1 MKKSMRMLALVL
13 SFIMVLGMF
22 PVAHAEDAP
31 VLANSDEIVVYY
43 TNDVH
48 TYIDGELSYDNL
60 ADLKQETAKQAA
72 GVLLVDA
79 GDAIQGTAY
88 GSMDKGE
95 TIIDLMNA
103 AGYDAA
109 TLGNHEFDYGMERAL
124 ELVEKAEFDYI
135 SCNFHHIVDGYEGTS
150 VLPSIYTA
158 DFGETRIAFIG
169 ITTPESFTKSTPAYF
184 QDENGNYI
192 YGIYGGTKGRALYDA
207 VQMAVDDA
215 RGIYHADYVIALGH
229 LGIDD
234 ASKPWTSREVIS
246 KTYGINAFIDGH
258 SHSTVASEIVYN
270 DFGQP
275 VLLTQTGEYFDAIGK
290 LVIKPDGTMETS
302 LVTEWTGS
310 DADVKAIKDQ
320 WMTEIDTQLGQ
331 VIGSAEI
338 TFDNYDA
345 DGNRIVRKYETNTG
359 DFAADALYYL
369 FDNMALDVDVAI
381 MNGGGVRNKA
391 ITGELSYKT
400 MKEIHTFGNVACL
413 QTVTGQQI
421 VDALEWG
428 ARQTPDVEVGG
439 FLHVAGLKYD
449 VDGSVVSTVQADDK
463 GVWIGGPTGE
473 YRVKNVQVF
482 NKATGAYE
490 PIDLTASY
498 NLAGY
503 NYTLRDLG
511 DGFAMFD
518 GAVNVLD
525 YVMEDYMV
533 LAGYV
538 QAFENATVKGTNSPL
553 NTKYPTYGA
562 DYSTTAGSGRITV
575 TSGESVW
582 DGKVT
587 IGGLDN
593 NLWMTKYGNVYTDC
607 AAENFTE
614 DLGLAWAD
622 LVTVKFLGQEL
633 VLPVVPTYSYVD
645 SGKPAVILGANEKGN
660 PTGYVSLAINMGNF
674 AETYGIAKKMTDDAG
689 NWYWVAFDGVEFPIE
704 VSFELYE
711 KEGYMAEYLLHEL
724 SRTNDRADY
733 AHLTDAEFAN
743 FRAISTTGMGSGKL
757 YRSSSPINPE
767 IGRNEYAMT
776 EAEKA
781 GVTVIMNLADTPEEA
796 AAYASYAGSYYADQK
811 VIFLGLGVDFAA
823 EDFKAGLAQG
833 LRHFAQ
839 NKGTYLVHCNEGK
852 DRAGFVT
859 ALLECLMGA
868 SAEEVVADYMVT
880 YYNYYGIEPGTE
892 KYEAIANSNIVK
904 SLCSAFGV
912 EDLYA
917 ADLAAEAAAYIAEIG
932 LTEAE
937 IAALKTNLTANS
949 DVVVYY
955 TNDVHTYIDGD
966 ISYDNLAWLKQ
977 NTDAADVLL
986 VDAGDAIQGTAYGSM
1001 DKGET
1006 IIRLMNAAGYD
1017 LATLGNHE
1025 FDYGM
1030 TGAMN
1035 AIAWADFDYVSA
1047 NFYHEKDGVV
1057 GDTVLDAYKVFE
1069 TANGLKIA
1077 FVGLTTPESFTKSTP
1092 AYFQDE
1098 NGNYIYGIAGGTD
1111 GAALYA
1117 AAQAAIDA
1125 ASAEADIVIAL
1136 GHLGDD
1142 PASQPWT
1149 SEELIANTTGLDAFI
1164 DGHSHSTVVG
1174 KEVLD
1179 KAGNAVLLTQ
1189 TGEYFGA
1196 IGKMTITAEGELTT
1210 ELVTE
1215 VAGSDETVK
1224 AIKDAWMTEIDT
1236 KLGEVIGHLDVTL
1249 DNYDESGRLVRK
1261 METNTGDFAA
1271 DALYYL
1277 FDNMGL
1283 DVDVAI
1289 MNGGGV
1295 RNKAITGDFSYKTA
1309 KSIHTFG
1316 NVACLQTITGQQLLD
1331 ALEWGAKATP
1341 DAENGGFLHV
1351 SGVTYEINTAIPS
1364 TVQADEKGVWIG
1376 GPTGEYRVHSVKIMQ
1391 NGEWVDLDLNAKYN
1405 LAGYN
1410 YTLRDLGDGFAMF
1423 DGAVN
1428 VLDYVM
1434 EDYMVLANY
1443 IKSFP
1448 VDETTGLPTVTAENS
1463 PYGNLYGEGRI
1474 KFGAPAPAVVAEGW
1488 SGYTTWV
1495 LTEDGVLTF
1504 TPTEQKLENGE
1515 TNLKNYWKVN
1525 GVLTLPWGDYAEMI
1539 TKVVIEEG
1547 IHDIGQMA
1555 FYELPNLT
1563 EVVLPESAVE
1573 IRNYAFKNCQKLT
1586 TINLEVVEFIREGA
1600 FYGCSALENVS
1611 FAEGVVIEDWAFS
1624 RTNVTLP

>member
-13 SFIMVLGMF
+13 SFIMVMGLM
-22 PVAHAEDAP
+22 PVAHAENAP
-31 VLANSDEIVVYY
+31 VLANADDIVVYY
-43 TNDVH
+43 TNDIH
-48 TYIDGELSYDNL
+48 TYIDGGLSYDNI
-60 ADLKQETAKQAA
+60 ADLKTETAKQAA

-79 GDAIQGTAY
+79 GDAVQGTAY

-95 TIIDLMNA
+95 TIIKLMNA

-124 ELVEKAEFDYI
+124 ELVEMADYEYI
-135 SCNFHHIVDGYEGTS
+135 SSNFYHIVDGYDGST
-150 VLPSIYTA
+150 VLMPTYYAT
-158 DFGETRIAFIG
+158 FGDTKIAFVG
-169 ITTPESFTKSTPAYF
+169 ITTPETYTKSTPAYF

-192 YGIYGGTKGRALYDA
+192 YGIAGGTKGRALYDA
-207 VQMAVDDA
+207 VQAAIEDA
-215 RGIYHADYVIALGH
+215 RFLNGADIVIGLGH
-229 LGIDD
+229 LGLDES
-234 ASKPWTSREVIS
+234 SKPWTSKEVIQN
-246 KTYGINAFIDGH
+246 TYGMNAFIDGH
-258 SHSTVASEIVYN
+258 SHSSVPSEIVYN
-270 DFGQP
+270 MDGQP
-275 VLLTQTGEYFDAIGK
+275 VVLTQTGEYFGAIGK
-290 LVIKPDGTMETS
+290 MVIKPDGTIETG

-310 DADVKAIKDQ
+310 DAEVKAIKDQ
-320 WMTEIDTQLGQ
+320 WIDEIDEQLGQ
-331 VIGSAEI
+331 VIGTAEV
-338 TFDNYDA
+338 TFNNYDA
-345 DGNRIVRKYETNTG
+345 EGNRIVRKMETNTG
-359 DFAADALYYL
+359 DFCADALYYL
-369 FDNMALDVDVAI
+369 FDNMDLDVDFAI

-391 ITGELSYKT
+391 ITGELTYKT

-413 QTVTGQQI
+413 QTITGQQLL
-421 VDALEWG
+421 DALEWG
-428 ARQTPDVEVGG
+428 ARQSPEVEVGG
-439 FLHVAGLKYD
+439 FLHVSGLRYK
-449 VDGSVVSTVQADDK
+449 VDGTIVSSVQQDQN
-463 GVWIGGPTGE
+463 GVWTGGPTGA
-473 YRVKNVQVF
+473 YRVYNVEVF
-482 NKATGAYE
+482 NKETGAFE
-490 PIDLTASY
+490 PIDLTATY

-533 LAGYV
+533 LANYV
-538 QAFENATVKGTNSPL
+538 RAFENATVKGTNSPL
-553 NTKYPTYGA
+553 YAKYAGFGS

-575 TSGESVW
+575 SSGETAW

-587 IGGLDN
+587 IGGLEN

-607 AAENFTE
+607 AAENFVN
-614 DLGLAWAD
+614 DLGLEWAD
-622 LVTVKFLGQEL
+622 LVTVKFLDQEL
-633 VLPVVPTYSYVD
+633 ILPVVPTYSYVD
-645 SGKPAVILGANEKGN
+645 SGKPAVILAANENGN
-660 PTGYVSLAINMGNF
+660 PTGFVSLAINMGNF
-674 AETYGIAKKMTDDAG
+674 GETYGIAKKMTDEAG

-704 VSFELYE
+704 VSYELYE
-711 KEGYMAEYLLHEL
+711 KEGYLAEYLLHEL
-724 SRTNDRADY
+724 SRTNAREDY

-743 FRAISTTGMGSGKL
+743 FRAVTTTGMGSGKL

-767 IGRNEYAMT
+767 IGRNTYAMT
-776 EAEKA
+776 EIENA
-781 GVTVIMNLADTPEEA
+781 GVTVIMNLADTAEEA
-796 AAYASYAGSYYADQK
+796 AAYASFAGSYYANQK
-811 VIFLGLGVDFAA
+811 AVFLGLGVDFAA

-833 LRHFAQ
+833 LRFFAE

-880 YYNYYGIEPGTE
+880 YYNYYGIEAGTE
-892 KYEAIANSNIVK
+892 KYAAIANSNIIK
-904 SLCSAFGV
+904 SLQTAFGIA
-912 EDLYA
+912 DLYS
-917 ADLAAEAAAYIAEIG
+917 ADLAAEAAAYIAQIG
-932 LTEAE
+932 LSESE
-937 IAALKTNLTANS
+937 IAALKANLLGST

-955 TNDVHTYIDGD
+955 TNDIHTYIDGT

-977 NTDAADVLL
+977 NTDAAEVLL

-1006 IIRLMNAAGYD
+1006 IIKLMNAAGYD

-1030 TGAMN
+1030 TGTMN
-1035 AIAWADFDYVSA
+1035 AIEWAEYPYVSA

-1057 GDTVLDAYKVFE
+1057 GDTVLDAYKVFT

-1077 FVGLTTPESFTKSTP
+1077 FIGMTTPESFTKSTP
-1092 AYFQDE
+1092 AYFQDG

-1111 GAALYA
+1111 GSALYA
-1117 AAQAAIDA
+1117 AVQNAIDA
-1125 ASAEADIVIAL
+1125 ASAEADLVIGL

-1149 SEELIANTTGLDAFI
+1149 SEEVIANTTGLDAFI
-1164 DGHSHSTVVG
+1164 DGHSHSTVPM
-1174 KEVLD
+1174 KEVAD
-1179 KAGNAVLLTQ
+1179 KSGNTVILTQ

-1196 IGKMTITAEGELTT
+1196 IGKMTITAEGTIST

-1215 VAGSDETVK
+1215 VAGSDAAVK
-1224 AIKDAWMTEIDT
+1224 AIKDEWMTEINT

-1249 DNYDESGRLVRK
+1249 DNYAADGSRLVRK
-1261 METNTGDFAA
+1261 QETNTGAFAA

-1295 RNKAITGDFSYKTA
+1295 RNKAITGDFSYLTA
-1309 KSIHTFG
+1309 KEIHTFG

-1331 ALEWGAKATP
+1331 ALEWGAKNAP

-1351 SGVTYEINTAIPS
+1351 SGITYEIDISVPS
-1364 TVQADEKGVWIG
+1364 TVQMDEKGVWTG
-1376 GPTGEYRVHSVKIMQ
+1376 SPTGEYRVKNVKVMQ
-1391 NGEWVDLDLNAKYN
+1391 DGQWVALDLTASYN

-1423 DGAVN
+1423 DSAVN

-1463 PYGNLYGEGRI
+1463 PYGDPTYVGRI
-1474 KFGAPAPAVVAEGW
+1474 KIGVPEAEIIAEGW
-1488 SGYTTWV
+1488 SGYTTWT
-1495 LTEDGVLTF
+1495 LTSDGVLTVS
-1504 TPTEQKLENGE
+1504 PTEERYNGKC
-1515 TNLKNYWKVN
+1515 NMANYHKVN
-1525 GVLTLPWGDYAEMI
+1525 GVLTLPWSNYADLI
-1539 TKVVIEEG
+1539 TTVVIEEG
-1547 IHDIGQMA
+1547 VNAIGQMA
-1555 FYELPNLT
+1555 FYGLPNLT
-1563 EVVLPESAVE
+1563 EVVLADSVQD
-1573 IRNYAFKNCQKLT
+1573 IRNYAFKNCTSLT
-1586 TINLEVVEFIREGA
+1586 AIDLSNVVVLREGA
-1600 FYGCSALENVS
+1600 FYGCASLTDVDYSNVVVV
-1611 FAEGVVIEDWAFS
+1611 AEWVFS
-1624 RTNVTLP
+1624 RTGVQFP

>member
-31 VLANSDEIVVYY
+31 VLANSDDIVVYY

-60 ADLKQETAKQAA
+60 ADLKTETAKQAA

-95 TIIDLMNA
+95 TIVDLMNA
-103 AGYDAA
+103 AGYDVA
-109 TLGNHEFDYGMERAL
+109 TLGNHEFDYGMERIL
-124 ELVEKAEFDYI
+124 ELVEKAEYPYI
-135 SCNFHHIVDGYEGTS
+135 SCNFHHVLEGGYQGSS
-150 VLPSIYTA
+150 VLPSVYYAT
-158 DFGETRIAFIG
+158 FGDTKIAFVG

-192 YGIYGGTKGRALYDA
+192 YGISGGAKGWALYDA
-207 VQMAVDDA
+207 VQAAIEEA
-215 RGIYHADYVIALGH
+215 RYYNGADYVIGLGH
-229 LGIDD
+229 LGVDD
-234 ASKPWTSREVIS
+234 ASKPWTSKEVIQN
-246 KTYGINAFIDGH
+246 TYGMDAFIDGH
-258 SHSTVASEIVYN
+258 SHTTMASEIVKN
-270 DFGQP
+270 MDGKD

-290 LVIKPDGTMETS
+290 MTISADGTISTE

-310 DADVKAIKDQ
+310 DADVKAIKDA

-369 FDNMALDVDVAI
+369 FDNMAMDVDVAI

-391 ITGELSYKT
+391 ITGELTYKT

-439 FLHVAGLKYD
+439 FLHVAGLKYE

-463 GVWIGGPTGE
+463 GVWLGGPTGE

-482 NKATGAYE
+482 NKETGAYE

-511 DGFAMFD
+511 DGFAMFS

-533 LAGYV
+533 LANYV

-562 DYSTTAGSGRITV
+562 DYSTTAGSGRIAV
-575 TSGESVW
+575 SSGESVW

-614 DLGLAWAD
+614 DLGLEWAD

-633 VLPVVPTYSYVD
+633 ILPVVPTYSYVD

-689 NWYWVAFDGVEFPIE
+689 NWYWVAFEGVEFPIE
-704 VSFELYE
+704 VTFELYE

-743 FRAISTTGMGSGKL
+743 FRSVTTTGMGSGKL

-767 IGRNEYAMT
+767 IGRNEYAMA
-776 EAEKA
+776 EVEKA
-781 GVTVIMNLADTPEEA
+781 GISVIMNLADTPEEA

-1030 TGAMN
+1030 ERALELVGKAQ
-1035 AIAWADFDYVSA
+1035 FPYVSA
-1047 NFYHEKDGVV
+1047 NFYHECDGVV
-1057 GDTVLDAYKVFE
+1057 GDSVLDAYKVFE

-1111 GAALYA
+1111 GSELYA

-1164 DGHSHSTVVG
+1164 DGHSHSTVSG

-1179 KAGNAVLLTQ
+1179 KDGNAVLLTQ

-1196 IGKMTITAEGELTT
+1196 IGKMTISAEGEIST

-1224 AIKDAWMTEIDT
+1224 AIKDQWMTEIDT
-1236 KLGEVIGHLDVTL
+1236 KLGEVIGQLDVTL

-1295 RNKAITGDFSYKTA
+1295 RNKAVTGDFSYKSA
-1309 KSIHTFG
+1309 KEIHTFG

-1351 SGVTYEINTAIPS
+1351 SGITYEIDISVPS

-1376 GPTGEYRVHSVKIMQ
+1376 GPTGEYRVKNVKILQ
-1391 NGEWVDLDLNAKYN
+1391 DGEYVDLDLNAQYN

-1423 DGAVN
+1423 SGAVN

-1448 VDETTGLPTVTAENS
+1448 VDEATGLPTVTAENS
-1463 PYGNLYGEGRI
+1463 PYGSLYGEGRI
-1474 KFGAPAPAVVAEGW
+1474 KIGVSEPVVIASGW
-1488 SGYTTWV
+1488 SGYTTWT
-1495 LTEDGVLTF
+1495 LTDDGVLTVS
-1504 TPTEQKLENGE
+1504 PTEQKFEGE
-1515 TNLKNYWKVN
+1515 TNMKNYWKVG
-1525 GVLTLPWGDYAEMI
+1525 GVLTLPWSEYAELI

-1547 IHDIGQMA
+1547 VNDIGQMA

-1563 EVVLPESAVE
+1563 EVQLPESAVE
-1573 IRNYAFKNCQKLT
+1573 IRNYAFKNCKSLT
-1586 TINLEVVEFIREGA
+1586 TINLEVVEFICEGA
-1600 FYGCSALENVS
+1600 FYGCSALENVT
-1611 FAEGVVIEDWAFS
+1611 FADGVTIGDWAFS
-1624 RTNVTLP
+1624 KTLVTMP